1 MIQSFDENALLFIQE
16 HLRSTPVTELMRW
29 MTRLG
34 DGGIMWIIL
43 GVLLLC
49 FASTRRRGAVYLSA
63 LAGTAVLNNLL
74 IKPLAARPRP
84 YAVMEGLRVLVEKLS
99 SYSFPSGHTSASFAA
114 ATALTL
120 LFGRRGAWSFIP
132 AVLIALSRPYLG
144 MHYPTDVLCGALLG
158 VLCACMT
165 VKIFRK
171 KTHFLDQ

>member
-34 DGGIMWIIL
+34 DGGIMWIVL

-84 YAVMEGLRVLVEKLS
+84 YAVVEGLRVLVEKLS

-114 ATALTL
+114 FNSSGFREFMEFPLRFNATMKASRTESCI
-120 LFGRRGAWSFIP
+120 RI
-132 AVLIALSRPYLG
+132 LS
-144 MHYPTDVLCGALLG
+144 A
-158 VLCACMT
+158 
-165 VKIFRK
+165 
-171 KTHFLDQ
+171 